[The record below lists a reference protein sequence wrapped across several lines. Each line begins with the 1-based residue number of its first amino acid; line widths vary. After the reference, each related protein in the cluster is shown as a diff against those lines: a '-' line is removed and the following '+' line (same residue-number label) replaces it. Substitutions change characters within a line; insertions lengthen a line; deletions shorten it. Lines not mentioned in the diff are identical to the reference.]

1 MPRNQNNNPEGNNQ
15 YTAGSSDRSDRSE
28 RSSSSSS
35 SDRQHSH
42 PAKSDSDGRHQN
54 EGRPSGSSSR
64 SSR

>member
-15 YTAGSSDRSDRSE
+15 YTAGSSDRSE
-28 RSSSSSS
+28 RSSSSSDRS
-35 SDRQHSH
+35 SESSKSH
-42 PAKSDSDGRHQN
+42 LARSPNDGRHEN